1 MAPVPQ
7 EFNLPKITSPDPLTD
22 ELELLVYLF
31 TLDSSVKII
40 PVGDLALYT
49 LENYIRGAIT
59 REDYIAYCNRR
70 DIKAK
75 SDYNK
80 LAMSGSLIF
89 DLDEEDLEEILSN
102 NRNTIPLG
110 MVRYL
115 EGLSARFL

>member
-1 MAPVPQ
+1 MAPAPKEFILPQ
-7 EFNLPKITSPDPLTD
+7 ITSPDPLTD
-22 ELELLVYLF
+22 ELKLLVDLF

-49 LENYIRGAIT
+49 LENYMRGAVT
-59 REDYIAYCNRR
+59 REDYIEYGKRR

-80 LAMSGSLIF
+80 LTVSGSLT

-102 NRNTIPLG
+102 NRNSIPLG

-115 EGLSARFL
+115 EGLAVRFL